1 VADQLRPGDPR
12 SVGPYRLTGRL
23 GGGGMGEVFLGRSA
37 GGRLVAVK
45 VIRPEL
51 AADPEFRAR
60 FRHEVA
66 AARSVNG
73 LYTAPVADAQVDG
86 PMPWLATAYVPGPS
100 LDTAIDEHG
109 PLPARSVLALAA
121 GLAEGLAAI
130 HDAGLVHRDLKP
142 SNVLLATDGPRVID
156 FGIATGAQATV
167 LTMAGHIIGS
177 PDFMSP
183 EQATG
188 RELGPATDVFS
199 LGAVLTYAATGHAP
213 FLAAET
219 TTLLGLIVNDEP
231 DLSRVPRQVRPVVQW
246 CLAKDAYDRPTPR
259 DLLSR
264 LGETRLWDDW
274 LPDRMLA
281 EIRDTGDRMS
291 PGPLNPAP
299 VNPAPVNPAPL
310 GHGGDTQTMRAPS
323 ASVAETRRPAVPERE
338 TPARDTVDAPTP
350 PPPGLP
356 RVAGVTA
363 PAPPAPPAHAAP
375 PAAAGP
381 AAAATAAARVTKDG
395 PAEQAGATT
404 RPPARTGRTRDSRG
418 GDPTEPRSPRPPRR
432 VWLPAAAVVVLA
444 AAAGGLWLALGSH
457 PASSS
462 SQPPTASATAST
474 PPAAPSPYRFAAT
487 GATAFA
493 CSADLAS
500 TSGHA
505 KADVVF
511 TNSTKQDVQVYWLNY
526 TGKPALHVTV
536 KPGVSQRIGGNVGDA
551 WEVAGPSGCAGE
563 FVTTGTARI
572 QVKSAY
578 G

>member
-1 VADQLRPGDPR
+1 M
-12 SVGPYRLTGRL
+12 GPYRLTGRL

-60 FRHEVA
+60 FRHEVS

-100 LDTAIDEHG
+100 LSTAIEEHG

-188 RELGPATDVFS
+188 QELGPPTDVFS
-199 LGAVLTYAATGHAP
+199 LGAVLTFAATSYAP
-213 FLAAET
+213 FRAAET
-219 TTLLGLIVNDEP
+219 TTLLGRIVHDEP
-231 DLSRVPRQVRPVVQW
+231 DLSRVPPQVRSIVQW
-246 CLAKDAYDRPTPR
+246 CLAKDPDDRPSPH

-264 LGETRLWDDW
+264 LGESRLWDDW

-291 PGPLNPAP
+291 PAPVRPAPARPGPLPPGPLPP
-299 VNPAPVNPAPL
+299 VSS
-310 GHGGDTQTMRAPS
+310 GRGGDTQTLRTPS
-323 ASVAETRRPAVPERE
+323 GGVPEIREQIVPERE
-338 TPARDTVDAPTP
+338 TPARDTVDTPTP
-350 PPPGLP
+350 PPPGVP
-356 RVAGVTA
+356 RVAAVTSPTPAA
-363 PAPPAPPAHAAP
+363 PATMDTPAEP
-375 PAAAGP
+375 G
-381 AAAATAAARVTKDG
+381 AATG
-395 PAEQAGATT
+395 GQAPTVRT
-404 RPPARTGRTRDSRG
+404 RGNGGGHRART
-418 GDPTEPRSPRPPRR
+418 PMLRR
-432 VWLPAAAVVVLA
+432 AWLPAAALVVLA
-444 AAAGGLWLALGSH
+444 AAGAGLWLALGSH
-457 PASSS
+457 PTSSS
-462 SQPPTASATAST
+462 SQPPPSASTTASAPPTA
-474 PPAAPSPYRFAAT
+474 ASPYRFAAT
-487 GATAFA
+487 GATAFP
-493 CSADLAS
+493 CSAELAS
-500 TSGHA
+500 TSGGA
-505 KADVVF
+505 AAYVTF
-511 TNSTKQDVQVYWLNY
+511 TNSTSRDIRVSWLNY
-526 TGKPALHVTV
+526 TGKGGLYVSV
-536 KPGVSQRIGGNVGDA
+536 GPGVSQRFKGNVHDA
-551 WEVAGPSGCAGE
+551 WEVQSANGCAGE
-563 FVTTGTARI
+563 FVTTGTAHI
-572 QVKSAY
+572 TVENASS
-578 G
+578 

>member
-1 VADQLRPGDPR
+1 
-12 SVGPYRLTGRL
+12 VGPYRLTGRL

-60 FRHEVA
+60 FRHEVS

-100 LDTAIDEHG
+100 LSTAIEEHG

-188 RELGPATDVFS
+188 RELGPPTDVFS
-199 LGAVLTYAATGHAP
+199 LGAVLTFAATGYAP
-213 FLAAET
+213 FRAAET
-219 TTLLGLIVNDEP
+219 TTLLGRIVHDEP
-231 DLSRVPRQVRPVVQW
+231 DLSRVPPRVRPVVQW
-246 CLAKDAYDRPTPR
+246 CLAKEPADRPTAH

-291 PGPLNPAP
+291 PGPVYPGPLPPASS
-299 VNPAPVNPAPL
+299 
-310 GHGGDTQTMRAPS
+310 GRGGDTQTMRTPS
-323 ASVAETRRPAVPERE
+323 GGVPETRRQVVPERE
-338 TPARDTVDAPTP
+338 TPARDTVDTPT

-356 RVAGVTA
+356 RVA
-363 PAPPAPPAHAAP
+363 AATSP
-375 PAAAGP
+375 TP
-381 AAAATAAARVTKDG
+381 AATA
-395 PAEQAGATT
+395 T
-404 RPPARTGRTRDSRG
+404 RETPARPGEATGGRTPAGPTRG
-418 GDPTEPRSPRPPRR
+418 SGSGGHRAQTPALRR
-432 VWLPAAAVVVLA
+432 AWLPAAALVVLA
-444 AAAGGLWLALGSH
+444 AAGVGLWLALGSH
-457 PASSS
+457 PTSSS
-462 SQPPTASATAST
+462 SQPPPSTSATTSA
-474 PPAAPSPYRFAAT
+474 PATAASPYRFAAT
-487 GATAFA
+487 GASAFP

-500 TSGHA
+500 TSGGA
-505 KADVVF
+505 EAYVVF
-511 TNSTKQDVQVYWLNY
+511 TNSTSRDIQVYWLNY
-526 TGKPALHVTV
+526 TGKGGLHVTV
-536 KPGVSQRIGGNVGDA
+536 KPGVSQRIKGNVGDA
-551 WEVAGPSGCAGE
+551 WEVQGATGCAGE
-563 FVTTGTARI
+563 FVTTGTAHI
-572 QVKSAY
+572 TVENAN

>member
-1 VADQLRPGDPR
+1 M
-12 SVGPYRLTGRL
+12 GPYRLTGRL

-51 AADPEFRAR
+51 AADPEFRTR

-100 LDTAIDEHG
+100 LATAIEEHG

-167 LTMAGHIIGS
+167 LTLAGHIIGS

-188 RELGPATDVFS
+188 RELGPPTDVFS
-199 LGAVLTYAATGHAP
+199 LGAVLTYAATGRAP
-213 FLAAET
+213 FRAAET
-219 TTLLGLIVNDEP
+219 TTLLGLIVNEEP
-231 DLSRVPRQVRPVVQW
+231 DLSRMPGQVRPIVAW
-246 CLAKDAYDRPTPR
+246 CLAKDPASRPTPR
-259 DLLSR
+259 DLLTR
-264 LGETRLWDDW
+264 LGEDRLWDAW

-291 PGPLNPAP
+291 PNRVSPAKPAP
-299 VNPAPVNPAPL
+299 
-310 GHGGDTQTMRAPS
+310 GERGSDTQTVRTPS
-323 ASVAETRRPAVPERE
+323 GGVPETRRPVVPERE

-356 RVAGVTA
+356 KVAADT
-363 PAPPAPPAHAAP
+363 P
-375 PAAAGP
+375 AGP
-381 AAAATAAARVTKDG
+381 AVPAVPAVPVTGDAAAEL
-395 PAEQAGATT
+395 AET
-404 RPPARTGRTRDSRG
+404 TGRPG
-418 GDPTEPRSPRPPRR
+418 GGHRAAPRPRSR
-432 VWLPAAAVVVLA
+432 VLLPAAAMVVLA
-444 AAAGGLWLALGSH
+444 AGGIGLWLGLGSH
-457 PASSS
+457 PTTSSPT
-462 SQPPTASATAST
+462 PPSASATTS
-474 PPAAPSPYRFAAT
+474 APGTSPYRFTAA
-487 GATAFA
+487 GATSFA
-493 CSADLAS
+493 CSAGLAS
-500 TSGHA
+500 TSGGA

-511 TNSTKQDVQVYWLNY
+511 TDSTSQPVQVYWLNY
-526 TGKPALHVTV
+526 TGKSALHVTV
-536 KPGVSQRIGGNVGDA
+536 KPGVSQKIGGNVGDA
-551 WEVAGPSGCAGE
+551 WEVAGPAGCAGE
-563 FVTTGTARI
+563 FVTTGTAHI
-572 QVKSAY
+572 TVQNAD

>member
-1 VADQLRPGDPR
+1 M
-12 SVGPYRLTGRL
+12 GPYRLTGRL

-100 LDTAIDEHG
+100 LATAIEEHG

-142 SNVLLATDGPRVID
+142 SNVLLAADGPRVID

-167 LTMAGHIIGS
+167 LTLAGHIIGS

-188 RELGPATDVFS
+188 RELGPPTDVFS
-199 LGAVLTYAATGHAP
+199 LGAVLTFAATGRAP
-213 FLAAET
+213 FRAAET

-231 DLSRVPRQVRPVVQW
+231 DLSRVPGQVRPIVQW
-246 CLAKDAYDRPTPR
+246 CLAKDAASRPTPH
-259 DLLSR
+259 DLLTR
-264 LGETRLWDDW
+264 LGEDRLWDAW

-281 EIRDTGDRMS
+281 EIKDTGDRMS
-291 PGPLNPAP
+291 PDWVSPAKPAP
-299 VNPAPVNPAPL
+299 
-310 GHGGDTQTMRAPS
+310 GGRGGDTQTVRTPS
-323 ASVAETRRPAVPERE
+323 GGVPETRQPVLPERE
-338 TPARDTVDAPTP
+338 TPGRDTVDAPTP
-350 PPPGLP
+350 PPPGVP
-356 RVAGVTA
+356 KVAADTPAA
-363 PAPPAPPAHAAP
+363 PAAP
-375 PAAAGP
+375 
-381 AAAATAAARVTKDG
+381 VTSDA
-395 PAEQAGATT
+395 PAEPGETTRRQAGAG
-404 RPPARTGRTRDSRG
+404 RTGG
-418 GDPTEPRSPRPPRR
+418 GDVGGHRSTPRPRSRAL
-432 VWLPAAAVVVLA
+432 LPAAAIVVLA
-444 AAAGGLWLALGSH
+444 AAGVGLWLGLGSH
-457 PASSS
+457 PATSSS
-462 SQPPTASATAST
+462 KPPTASATTSAPPST
-474 PPAAPSPYRFAAT
+474 SPYRFAAT
-487 GATAFA
+487 GATSFA

-500 TSGHA
+500 TSGGA

-511 TNSTKQDVQVYWLNY
+511 TDSTSQAVQVYWLNY
-526 TGKPALHVTV
+526 TGKSALHVTV
-536 KPGVSQRIGGNVGDA
+536 KPGVSQKIGGNVGDA
-551 WEVAGPSGCAGE
+551 WEVAGPAGCAGE
-563 FVTTGTARI
+563 FVTTGTAHI
-572 QVKSAY
+572 TVQNAY

>member
-1 VADQLRPGDPR
+1 M
-12 SVGPYRLTGRL
+12 GPYRLTGRL

-51 AADPEFRAR
+51 AADPEFRTR

-100 LDTAIDEHG
+100 LATAIEEHG

-167 LTMAGHIIGS
+167 LTLAGHIIGS

-188 RELGPATDVFS
+188 RELGPPTDVFS
-199 LGAVLTYAATGHAP
+199 LGAVLTYAATGRAP
-213 FLAAET
+213 FRAAET

-231 DLSRVPRQVRPVVQW
+231 DLSRVPAQVRPVVQW
-246 CLAKDAYDRPTPR
+246 CLAKDPAGRPTPR

-264 LGETRLWDDW
+264 LGETRLWDAW
-274 LPDRMLA
+274 LPDQMLA
-281 EIRDTGDRMS
+281 EIKDTGDRMS
-291 PGPLNPAP
+291 PNVASAAP
-299 VNPAPVNPAPL
+299 RGRA
-310 GHGGDTQTMRAPS
+310 GDTQTMRTPS
-323 ASVAETRRPAVPERE
+323 GGVPETRRQVVPDRE

-356 RVAGVTA
+356 RVPADTPVTPA
-363 PAPPAPPAHAAP
+363 VPVAKDAPPGPGDTTRRAGAGRPGGGDGGGHRAAP
-375 PAAAGP
+375 SPR
-381 AAAATAAARVTKDG
+381 ARVL
-395 PAEQAGATT
+395 
-404 RPPARTGRTRDSRG
+404 
-418 GDPTEPRSPRPPRR
+418 
-432 VWLPAAAVVVLA
+432 LPAAAIVVLA
-444 AAAGGLWLALGSH
+444 AAGAGLWLALGSH
-457 PASSS
+457 SPSSS
-462 SQPPTASATAST
+462 SQPPTATATTSAPPST
-474 PPAAPSPYRFAAT
+474 SPYRFAAT
-487 GATAFA
+487 GATAFP

-500 TSGHA
+500 TGGGQ

-511 TNSTKQDVQVYWLNY
+511 TDSTSQEVQVYWLNY
-526 TGKPALHVTV
+526 TGKSGLRVTV
-536 KPGVSQRIGGNVGDA
+536 RPGASQRLGANVGDA
-551 WEVAGPSGCAGE
+551 WEVAGPSGGCAGE
-563 FVTTGTARI
+563 FVTTGTAHI
-572 QVKSAY
+572 TVDNVY

>member
-1 VADQLRPGDPR
+1 
-12 SVGPYRLTGRL
+12 VGPYRLTGRL

-60 FRHEVA
+60 FRHEVS

-100 LDTAIDEHG
+100 LSTAIEEHG

-188 RELGPATDVFS
+188 RELGPPTDVFS
-199 LGAVLTYAATGHAP
+199 LGAVLTFAATSYAP
-213 FLAAET
+213 FRAAET
-219 TTLLGLIVNDEP
+219 TTLLGRIVHDEP
-231 DLSRVPRQVRPVVQW
+231 DLSRVPAQVRPIVQW
-246 CLAKDAYDRPTPR
+246 CLAKEPDDRPTPH

-291 PGPLNPAP
+291 PAPVRPAP
-299 VNPAPVNPAPL
+299 VRPAPVRPAPVRPGPVRPDPL
-310 GHGGDTQTMRAPS
+310 PPAPGGRGDTRTMRTPS
-323 ASVAETRRPAVPERE
+323 GGVPETRRQVIPERE
-338 TPARDTVDAPTP
+338 TPVRDTVDTPTP

-356 RVAGVTA
+356 RVAAATSPTPAA
-363 PAPPAPPAHAAP
+363 PATRDTPAEPGRATGGGAPADRTQGTAGQTRGSGGGGHRART
-375 PAAAGP
+375 PALRRAVLP
-381 AAAATAAARVTKDG
+381 ATA
-395 PAEQAGATT
+395 
-404 RPPARTGRTRDSRG
+404 
-418 GDPTEPRSPRPPRR
+418 
-432 VWLPAAAVVVLA
+432 LVVLA
-444 AAAGGLWLALGSH
+444 AAGVGLWLAVGSH

-462 SQPPTASATAST
+462 SSQPPPTTSATTSA
-474 PPAAPSPYRFAAT
+474 PPTAPSPYRFAAT
-487 GATAFA
+487 GATAFP

-500 TSGHA
+500 TSGGA
-505 KADVVF
+505 QASVTF
-511 TNSTKQDVQVYWLNY
+511 TNSTSRDIQAYWLNY
-526 TGKPALHVTV
+526 SGKGGVHVTV
-536 KPGVSQRIGGNVGDA
+536 KPRASQRFKGNVGDA
-551 WEVAGPSGCAGE
+551 WEVAGASGCAGE
-563 FVTTGTARI
+563 FVTTGTAHI
-572 QVKSAY
+572 TVENAHS
-578 G
+578 

>member
-1 VADQLRPGDPR
+1 M
-12 SVGPYRLTGRL
+12 GPYRLTGRL

-60 FRHEVA
+60 FRHEVS

-100 LDTAIDEHG
+100 LATAIEEHG

-167 LTMAGHIIGS
+167 LTMVGHIIGS

-188 RELGPATDVFS
+188 RELGPPTDVFS
-199 LGAVLTYAATGHAP
+199 LGAVLTYAATGYAP
-213 FLAAET
+213 FRAAET
-219 TTLLGLIVNDEP
+219 TTLLGRIVHDQPE
-231 DLSRVPRQVRPVVQW
+231 LSRVPQQARPVIEW
-246 CLAKDAYDRPTPR
+246 CLAKDPDDRPTPR

-274 LPDRMLA
+274 LPDQMLA
-281 EIRDTGDRMS
+281 EIRDTGDRMAPNVVQPN
-291 PGPLNPAP
+291 PGQPNPLHPNPLHPNPLQPNPLNLAP
-299 VNPAPVNPAPL
+299 R
-310 GHGGDTQTMRAPS
+310 GRDGDTQTMRTPS
-323 ASVAETRRPAVPERE
+323 GGVPETRRQVVPERE
-338 TPARDTVDAPTP
+338 TPVRDTVDAPTP
-350 PPPGLP
+350 PPPGVP
-356 RVAGVTA
+356 RVAADTS
-363 PAPPAPPAHAAP
+363 PT
-375 PAAAGP
+375 PAALATKETPAKPGEAIRAGVP
-381 AAAATAAARVTKDG
+381 AD
-395 PAEQAGATT
+395 
-404 RPPARTGRTRDSRG
+404 RTRGSGHRAE
-418 GDPTEPRSPRPPRR
+418 TTPRR
-432 VWLPAAAVVVLA
+432 RAWLPAAAVVVLA
-444 AAAGGLWLALGSH
+444 AAGVGLWLALGSH
-457 PASSS
+457 STTSSS
-462 SQPPTASATAST
+462 PPPSASATTSA
-474 PPAAPSPYRFAAT
+474 PPLPASPYRFAAT
-487 GATAFA
+487 GARTFA
-493 CSADLAS
+493 CSAGLAS
-500 TSGHA
+500 TSGGA

-511 TNSTKQDVQVYWLNY
+511 TDNTAQDVQVYWLNY
-526 TGKPALHVTV
+526 AGKGGLHVTV
-536 KPGVSQRIGGNVGDA
+536 KPGVSQKIGGNVGDA
-551 WEVAGPSGCAGE
+551 WEVAGPKGCAGE
-563 FVTTGTARI
+563 FVTTGTAHI
-572 QVKSAY
+572 TVDKAP